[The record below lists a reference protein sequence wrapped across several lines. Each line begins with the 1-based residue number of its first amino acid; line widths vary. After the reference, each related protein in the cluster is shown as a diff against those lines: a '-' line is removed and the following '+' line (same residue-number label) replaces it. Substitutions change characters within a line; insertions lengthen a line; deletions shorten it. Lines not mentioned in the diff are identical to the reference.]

1 MQIQAKE
8 VKKEEEEKEKE
19 EEKEEKQN
27 QTSDQGLDGV
37 YPWLQKLNETRT
49 HFNILL
55 SRVKGPWLSTLK
67 SHESML
73 SNEKYIFLCKNSFL
87 LLRWRLGWKGCLLV
101 VQCASYFYRCS
112 APGRISQILLKSS
125 SRQWHRGTLKTRWSS
140 LEHFQLVREITFIFN
155 LWERTF

>member
-8 VKKEEEEKEKE
+8 VKKEEKEEEEEEE

-27 QTSDQGLDGV
+27 KTSDQGLDGV

-73 SNEKYIFLCKNSFL
+73 SNEKYIYSFA
-87 LLRWRLGWKGCLLV
+87 KT
-101 VQCASYFYRCS
+101 AFFY
-112 APGRISQILLKSS
+112 
-125 SRQWHRGTLKTRWSS
+125 
-140 LEHFQLVREITFIFN
+140 
-155 LWERTF
+155 